1 MMAKYTYTY
10 FIEWVAD
17 TDGWGVCADFRFPD
31 WERFPTRVYAA
42 NDKLIME
49 HIRKTLLGRCKA
61 AEAARLKFPKRRNY
75 SGCALPLNVAVQA
88 ITVDTE
94 GE

>member
-10 FIEWVAD
+10 FIEWVAN
-17 TDGWGVCADFRFPD
+17 TDGGGVCADFKFPD

-61 AEAARLKFPKRRNY
+61 AEAAGLKFPKARYY
-75 SGCALPLNVAVQA
+75 SIKDIPLNVAVQA

-94 GE
+94 SE